1 MTMDSEPLIHTIQP
15 CPALRGFVNSYTV
28 IYLSCDEPFVRI
40 QPAFASE
47 YLIFY
52 PLAPQKYS
60 DDGKTFDRLPQE
72 LLIGPF
78 TQPVY
83 LLQVPNQIM
92 VFVNLFP
99 GSLHRFIHLPMHE
112 IRNQPTE
119 AVNCFGNEIK
129 RINEQLVDT
138 DSAQEMIELIEKFLI
153 GKLSKVKDAL
163 PIDQVFKLLI
173 NSPEQHSID
182 QLADLACVSFRQFER
197 QFLTRIGTT
206 PTMFI
211 RQARFGK
218 AYRLKHTHPK
228 LSWTSIAYEC
238 GYFDQMHLIREF
250 KLFTDFTPKSFK
262 GILPAN
268 RVATA

>member
-1 MTMDSEPLIHTIQP
+1 MVAQPLIHTFQP
-15 CPALRGFVNSYTV
+15 CPALRSFVNSYTV
-28 IYLSCDEPFVRI
+28 IYLSCDEAFVRI

-47 YLIFY
+47 YMIFY
-52 PLAPQKYS
+52 PLTPQQYS
-60 DDGKTFDRLPQE
+60 GDGKSFNPLPQE
-72 LLIGPF
+72 LLIGAF

-112 IRNQPTE
+112 IRNQPME
-119 AVNCFGNEIK
+119 AMNCFGNEIK
-129 RINEQLVDT
+129 KINEQLADKN
-138 DSAQEMIELIEKFLI
+138 SAQEMIELIENFLVR
-153 GKLSKVKDAL
+153 KLSKVKAAL
-163 PIDQVFKLLI
+163 PIDHVFQLLI
-173 NSPEQHSID
+173 NSPGQHSIE
-182 QLADLACVSFRQFER
+182 QLASLACVSFRQFER

-211 RQARFGK
+211 RQARFGR
-218 AYRLKHTHPK
+218 AYRLKRTHPK

-250 KLFTDFTPKSFK
+250 KLFTDYTPKSFK

-268 RVATA
+268 RLAIA